1 MDCSDTAVLR
11 GTVYELLPHRNPVMP
26 LKIPKPTPAGIS
38 ISCIILSVWFVWG
51 VYLTECEPLAAI
63 YRHWEI
69 SLTMLFGSFI
79 AGATSEGGGAVA
91 FPVFTKLLN
100 VSPHDAK
107 VFSLAIQSV
116 GMTSASL
123 LIILLRIPVD
133 WRVIRWA
140 SLGGFAGITLSVT
153 VLAPMLSPDVT
164 KILFTV
170 IVSSFAITL
179 FALNQGIQLR
189 HQRLPVSGPFETG
202 LLVLFGFIGGVV
214 SGMVGN
220 GIDII
225 TFSLMVLLF
234 RMSEKVATPTS
245 VLLMAINAIAGF
257 LLYSFVV
264 DGFTAQVK
272 AYWLAA
278 IPVVVVGAPMGAL
291 FCSRLSR
298 QTIANV
304 LLGLIAVELVSTL
317 MLVRFDKTIGMISLL
332 TFFCLSSIYFLMYR
346 TEYYRQ
352 ILVGQTGS

>member
-1 MDCSDTAVLR
+1 MLLKFQQLTTA
-11 GTVYELLPHRNPVMP
+11 T
-26 LKIPKPTPAGIS
+26 IGIG
-38 ISCIILSVWFVWG
+38 CIILSVWLVWG
-51 VYLTECEPLAAI
+51 IYLTDSEPLTTV
-63 YRHWEI
+63 YRHWQI

-100 VSPHDAK
+100 VSPHDAR

-133 WRVIRWA
+133 WQVIRWA
-140 SLGGFAGITLSVT
+140 TLGGIAGITLSVT
-153 VLAPMLSPDVT
+153 ILAPVLSPDLT

-179 FALNQGIQLR
+179 LALNQGIQLR
-189 HQRLPVSGPFETG
+189 HQQLPVSGPVECG
-202 LLVLFGFIGGVV
+202 LLILFGFIGGVV
-214 SGMVGN
+214 SGLVGN
-220 GIDII
+220 GIDIV

-234 RMSEKVATPTS
+234 RISEKVATPTS

-264 DGFTAQVK
+264 DGFTIQVR

-278 IPVVVVGAPMGAL
+278 VPVVVVGAPMGAL

-298 QTIANV
+298 QVIANI
-304 LLGLIAVELVSTL
+304 LLGLIAIELVSSL
-317 MLVRFDKTIGMISLL
+317 MLVKFDKTISVISLL
-332 TFFCLSSIYFLMYR
+332 TFCCLSSIYFLMYK

-352 ILVGQTGS
+352 I